1 MSYMYAYTRLPRHW
15 LLHLHACRLR
25 VIRDPFF
32 FFFFDIY
39 NHVRVYIVAN

>member
-15 LLHLHACRLR
+15 LLQLHACRLVSF
-25 VIRDPFF
+25 VIFF
-32 FFFFDIY
+32 PDIY